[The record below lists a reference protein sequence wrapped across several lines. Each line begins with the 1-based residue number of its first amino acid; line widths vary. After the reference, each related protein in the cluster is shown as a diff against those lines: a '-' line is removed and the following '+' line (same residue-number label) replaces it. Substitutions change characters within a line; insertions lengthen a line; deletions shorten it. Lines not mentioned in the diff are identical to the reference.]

1 MNDAAE
7 QLEKYDGI
15 LDRIIFKPEI
25 CELVGLGGLTLDKM
39 EKVGEFPKRVRVGR
53 RRTGWRLSDLRK
65 WFDNLEKVA
74 VSETAGE

>member
-7 QLEKYDGI
+7 QLEKYDGV

-39 EKVGEFPKRVRVGR
+39 EKAGEFPQRVRVGR

-65 WFDNLEKVA
+65 WFDNLQTVPTYDAPNE
-74 VSETAGE
+74 